1 MNPLIFL
8 IVFPLCIAALAL
20 VLPLGNT
27 LRKTIGVITAVVLSA
42 VPIYLLAVYL
52 DQGAAYFHVESHEI
66 NIFMLGAELLIAAF
80 IVYISLQAKQ
90 YLPVLLVVVQ
100 SVVMVIFE
108 VNAGGSMEIEHSLF
122 VDKFSIIMAL
132 IVGIIGSA
140 ICLYAIGYLPEY
152 HEHHK
157 EVKDRRRYFAFLIY
171 LFLAAMFGIVFS
183 NNLLWLFFFWEIT
196 TICSALLI
204 GYRNDKQSV
213 EIMFRALKMNL
224 LGGLVFA
231 VGLVILYDTT
241 QTMELD
247 KLIRLDQNYALLP
260 AVCIAFAGLVKSAQ
274 FPFSSW
280 LTGAMV
286 APTPVSAL
294 LHSSTMVKAGVYVI
308 LRVAPVMENTVAAKM
323 LMLIGGVSFLITAM
337 IAISQSNAK
346 KVLAYSTISNLGLI
360 VACAGINTAA
370 AVWSALLLIIF
381 HAVAKSLL
389 FLCVGII
396 EYKLDSRD
404 IEDMDYLI
412 LRLPRLAAV
421 MMIGMA
427 GMFLAPFGMIISKF
441 VTLKAFVDTNPGM
454 AVLLAYGSAATLF
467 FWTKW
472 MGKIM
477 SIRQGVAEVVE
488 HRVSRWEWFT
498 LYILAVSTV
507 AVCLVFPLIASGVID
522 PYLTEVFGP
531 VPGPDRFNVL
541 ITFVMM
547 ASLLVLLPLGL
558 FSAAV
563 NKKYKRVGIYLGG
576 ANIGYDTFEGAMAS
590 TQSIKMKNYYLEK
603 YFGEDR
609 LFPAGVLV
617 SLTLLFV
624 MFGVT
629 FLRTVS
635 MRSTNL

>member
-1 MNPLIFL
+1 VNALIFL
-8 IVFPLCIAALAL
+8 ILFPLFIAGLAL
-20 VLPLGNT
+20 VLPLGNAF
-27 LRKTIGVITAVVLSA
+27 RRTIGVIANIVLAV
-42 VPIYLLAVYL
+42 VPIYLLVTYL
-52 DQGAAYFHVESHEI
+52 DQGPTYFRVESHVV
-66 NIFMLGAELLIAAF
+66 NMFMLAVEVLIAAF
-80 IVYISLQAKQ
+80 IVYISLRAKQ

-100 SVVMVIFE
+100 SLIMVIFE
-108 VNAGGSMEIEHSLF
+108 FTVARTMEVEHSLF

-140 ICLYAIGYLPEY
+140 ICLYAIGYMSEY

-171 LFLAAMFGIVFS
+171 LFLSAMFGIVFS
-183 NNLLWLFFFWEIT
+183 NNLIWLYFFWEIT

-204 GYRNDKQSV
+204 GYRNDKQSI
-213 EIMFRALKMNL
+213 ESLFRALKMNL
-224 LGGLVFA
+224 LGGVVFA
-231 VGLVILYDTT
+231 IGLVYLYTSSH
-241 QTMELD
+241 TMELD
-247 KLIRLDQNYALLP
+247 KLIQLDKSYALLP
-260 AVCIAFAGLVKSAQ
+260 AVCMAFAGLVKSAQ

-294 LHSSTMVKAGVYVI
+294 LHSSTMVKAGVYII

-323 LMLIGGVSFLITAM
+323 LMLIGGVSFLVTAL

-360 VACAGINTAA
+360 VACAGINTSAA
-370 AVWSALLLIIF
+370 MWSALLLIIF

-389 FLCVGII
+389 FLCVGIV
-396 EYKLDSRD
+396 EYKLESRD

-412 LRLPRLAAV
+412 MRLPKLTAV

-454 AVLLAYGSAATLF
+454 AIILAYGSAATVF
-467 FWTKW
+467 FWAKW

-477 SIRQGVAEVVE
+477 SIKHGVTEVME
-488 HRVSRWEWFT
+488 HRVSRWEWIT

-507 AVCLVFPLIASGVID
+507 VVCLAFPLISSGIIN
-522 PYLTEVFGP
+522 PYLTELFGKIP
-531 VPGPDRFNVL
+531 APDTFNVMIIFVIMLGLL
-541 ITFVMM
+541 I
-547 ASLLVLLPLGL
+547 LLPAGL
-558 FSAAV
+558 FYFAFV
-563 NKKYKRVGIYLGG
+563 NKNYKRVGTYLGG
-576 ANIGYDTFEGAMAS
+576 ANIDHITFEGAMAS
-590 TQSIKMKNYYLEK
+590 TQTIELKNYYLEK

-609 LFPAGVLV
+609 LFIIGVIV
-617 SLTLLFV
+617 SLTLVFI
-624 MFGVT
+624 MFGVA
-629 FLRTVS
+629 FL
-635 MRSTNL
+635 